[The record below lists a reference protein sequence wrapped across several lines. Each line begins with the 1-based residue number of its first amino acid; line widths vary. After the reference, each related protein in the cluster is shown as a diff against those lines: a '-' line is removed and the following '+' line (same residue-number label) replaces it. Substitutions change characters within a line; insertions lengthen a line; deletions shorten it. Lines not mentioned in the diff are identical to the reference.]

1 MALDLSDETISKLVD
16 QLISKGSDFAK
27 TESEKQLRNTKDLL
41 KNYRLLENHLDV
53 DLPRLED
60 ETPLSKYELSLYSL
74 LGYRARSKEM
84 IQFINQIVERYKKIC
99 SEGTPEQRRRFNV
112 IYDVYVGHPKQN
124 RYELARRY
132 NVDEKTIRR
141 DERIA
146 IHEIS
151 VMLFGIDA
159 INDMSK

>member
-1 MALDLSDETISKLVD
+1 MALTLSDETINKLVD

-53 DLPRLED
+53 DLPKLED

-84 IQFINQIVERYKKIC
+84 IQFINQIIDRYHGICEEGTYEQHRRYK
-99 SEGTPEQRRRFNV
+99 V
-112 IYDVYVGHPKQN
+112 IYNLYFGHPLMN
-124 RYELARRY
+124 RVQLAKLF
-132 NVDEKTIRR
+132 NCDEKTIRR
-141 DERIA
+141 DEKLA
-146 IHEIS
+146 IHELSI
-151 VMLFGIDA
+151 MLFGVDSL
-159 INDMSK
+159 NDMSK